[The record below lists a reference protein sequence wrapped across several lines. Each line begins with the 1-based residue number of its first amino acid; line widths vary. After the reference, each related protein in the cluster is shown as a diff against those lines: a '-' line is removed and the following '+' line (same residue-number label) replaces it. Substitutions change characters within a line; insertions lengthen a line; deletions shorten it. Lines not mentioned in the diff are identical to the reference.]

1 LEGIIVKCKRLNSL
15 NIISFLSIF
24 VFYYGFKVPQIQS
37 GEQRHHKA
45 HVHGVAHMN
54 VALEDN
60 ELYIEFTSPAA
71 NIIGFEHH
79 PKTEEQKIAVNEAIE
94 TLKAGEKLFVM
105 PPRVGASL
113 VKSDVDTGIKIDT
126 EHESED
132 THKHEP
138 SDYHAEKQKHNE
150 EHHKED
156 EHEQHSEFKA
166 VYRFACKN
174 PDKLTHIDVMLF
186 RIFDGI
192 EHIEVQILTRTKQ
205 TAIELNAKKNKITL

>member
-1 LEGIIVKCKRLNSL
+1 MRCKRLNGL
-15 NIISFLSIF
+15 NILFFVSILIF
-24 VFYYGFKVPQIQS
+24 FDGSNVPRIQA

-45 HVHGVAHMN
+45 HVHGVAHIN

-71 NIIGFEHH
+71 NIVGFEHQ
-79 PKTEEQKIAVNEAIE
+79 PKTEEQKIAINEAIE

-105 PPRVGASL
+105 PPRVVASL
-113 VKSDVDTGIKIDT
+113 VKSNVDTGIKSDI

-138 SDYHAEKQKHNE
+138 SDHHAEKEKHNK

-166 VYRFACKN
+166 VYRFVCKN
-174 PDKLTHIDVMLF
+174 PDKLTHIDVRLF
-186 RIFDGI
+186 RIFEGI